1 MFLIV
6 CQNRGSGSSIIH
18 DQVRVVFRELLTG
31 YLSWLS
37 IPLLGPGLCVGM
49 IRSWRLGR
57 RWRCVEGVGWVGW
70 GGD

>member
-6 CQNRGSGSSIIH
+6 CQVRGSGSSITH
-18 DQVRVVFRELLTG
+18 DWVRVVFRELLAG

-37 IPLLGPGLCVGM
+37 VPLLGPGLCFGM

-57 RWRCVEGVGWVGW
+57 RWWCCMEGWWWWWW
-70 GGD
+70 G